1 MSTKTISFPDWVDWL
16 AVEFT
21 FGELYRSASPSHRRE
36 TTATMRRLADGLS
49 DAEIEAFA
57 SRVPHV
63 ERALS
68 RFSAEDR
75 SHFAPRLATAVAELA
90 QHLSPASAESK

>member
-1 MSTKTISFPDWVDWL
+1 MRTTTISFPDWVDWL

-36 TTATMRRLADGLS
+36 LSATMRRLAQGLS
-49 DAEIEAFA
+49 DAEVEAFA

-63 ERALS
+63 ERALR
-68 RFSAEDR
+68 RFSADDR
-75 SHFAPRLATAVAELA
+75 RRFAPRLAKAVAELA
-90 QHLSPASAESK
+90 QHLAAANDRSD